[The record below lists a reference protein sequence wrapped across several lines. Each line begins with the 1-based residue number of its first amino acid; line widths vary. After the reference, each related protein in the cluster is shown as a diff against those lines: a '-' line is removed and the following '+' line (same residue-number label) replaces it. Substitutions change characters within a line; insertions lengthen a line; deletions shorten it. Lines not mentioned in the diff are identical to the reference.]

1 MCTSDS
7 CSSVRIPESI
17 SYQRCSYNMD
27 SSSRLRLQLWLRLAD
42 PAISSSYYTIARVYT
57 QDTCRGF
64 DSIAI
69 IPPAALLGLTTP
81 AEVST
86 PLQRDRA
93 TADIDNPDV
102 SQHPSR
108 FRPHCNRGD
117 VMRFYVQH
125 RLAVLTSLARS
136 DQFSRPGII
145 AMSAV
150 EPCRP
155 DERALTHQFIFS
167 VLTSVAGGRSS
178 AV

>member
-7 CSSVRIPESI
+7 STIKHAHTVWTSALGCDYGCSCDSRFPPSVQGTIQFLGSILRI
-17 SYQRCSYNMD
+17 
-27 SSSRLRLQLWLRLAD
+27 L
-42 PAISSSYYTIARVYT
+42 V
-57 QDTCRGF
+57 
-64 DSIAI
+64 
-69 IPPAALLGLTTP
+69 
-81 AEVST
+81 EVST
-86 PLQRDRA
+86 PLQ
-93 TADIDNPDV
+93 PDASV
-102 SQHPSR
+102 TQLTIVICSQHPSR

-125 RLAVLTSLARS
+125 TLPVLTSLARS
-136 DQFSRPGII
+136 DQLSRPGII

>member
-1 MCTSDS
+1 MIHFGVSNQLNAPCVLPTVVPQRGYQKSSTIKHAHTVWTSALGCDYSYSCDS
-7 CSSVRIPESI
+7 RFPQSIQAPIQLLESI
-17 SYQRCSYNMD
+17 
-27 SSSRLRLQLWLRLAD
+27 LRIL
-42 PAISSSYYTIARVYT
+42 V
-57 QDTCRGF
+57 
-64 DSIAI
+64 
-69 IPPAALLGLTTP
+69 
-81 AEVST
+81 EVST
-86 PLQRDRA
+86 RLQPEVVPS
-93 TADIDNPDV
+93 TS